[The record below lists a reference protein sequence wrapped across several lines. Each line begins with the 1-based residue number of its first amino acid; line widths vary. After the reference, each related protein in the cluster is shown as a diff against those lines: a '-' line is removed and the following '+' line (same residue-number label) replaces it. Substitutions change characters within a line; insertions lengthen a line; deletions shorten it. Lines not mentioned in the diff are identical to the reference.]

1 MLTAA
6 EGTERDRKRFGS
18 VGVAHQMSQ
27 CFPPPSLCSPDCR
40 LKGSPRGSRGQS
52 CGGQGEFVGGA
63 RLTGRRLRDPP
74 RLQSNGLP
82 RPPTLQRV
90 RQRLRSELPFAAT
103 ERNILIKPLT
113 TLLQGREIW
122 KHQEI
127 KL

>member
-1 MLTAA
+1 MADPRRWGCHISLKRNGLLFRLSHRSFGLGQSSRSRMLTAA

-63 RLTGRRLRDPP
+63 HLTGAGVCETPQAP
-74 RLQSNGLP
+74 EQ
-82 RPPTLQRV
+82 
-90 RQRLRSELPFAAT
+90 
-103 ERNILIKPLT
+103 
-113 TLLQGREIW
+113 
-122 KHQEI
+122 
-127 KL
+127 

>member
-63 RLTGRRLRDPP
+63 RLTGRCLRDPP
-74 RLQSNGLP
+74 GSRATGSPAP
-82 RPPTLQRV
+82 RPC
-90 RQRLRSELPFAAT
+90 S
-103 ERNILIKPLT
+103 
-113 TLLQGREIW
+113 G
-122 KHQEI
+122 
-127 KL
+127 

>member
-52 CGGQGEFVGGA
+52 CGGQGEFGGGA

-74 RLQSNGLP
+74 GSRATSSPAP
-82 RPPTLQRV
+82 R
-90 RQRLRSELPFAAT
+90 SCS
-103 ERNILIKPLT
+103 
-113 TLLQGREIW
+113 G
-122 KHQEI
+122 
-127 KL
+127 

>member
-52 CGGQGEFVGGA
+52 CGGQGEFGGGA
-63 RLTGRRLRDPP
+63 RRAPPPPDLAAGEAKAADPSFP
-74 RLQSNGLP
+74 S
-82 RPPTLQRV
+82 PPP
-90 RQRLRSELPFAAT
+90 SAT
-103 ERNILIKPLT
+103 F
-113 TLLQGREIW
+113 
-122 KHQEI
+122 
-127 KL
+127 

>member
-63 RLTGRRLRDPP
+63 RLTGRCLRDPP
-74 RLQSNGLP
+74 GSR
-82 RPPTLQRV
+82 
-90 RQRLRSELPFAAT
+90 AT
-103 ERNILIKPLT
+103 GSPAP
-113 TLLQGREIW
+113 
-122 KHQEI
+122 
-127 KL
+127 

>member
-63 RLTGRRLRDPP
+63 HLTGAGVCETPQAPEQRAPP
-74 RLQSNGLP
+74 
-82 RPPTLQRV
+82 PPDL
-90 RQRLRSELPFAAT
+90 AAG
-103 ERNILIKPLT
+103 EAKA
-113 TLLQGREIW
+113 EIRASLCR
-122 KHQEI
+122 HRAQHFD
-127 KL
+127 

>member
-52 CGGQGEFVGGA
+52 CGSQGEFGGGA
-63 RLTGRRLRDPP
+63 RLTAGVCETPP
-74 RLQSNGLP
+74 GSR
-82 RPPTLQRV
+82 
-90 RQRLRSELPFAAT
+90 AT
-103 ERNILIKPLT
+103 SSPAP
-113 TLLQGREIW
+113 
-122 KHQEI
+122 
-127 KL
+127 